1 MSKLCGS
8 EKSYNIFYTV
18 TSWQLTLTQIV
29 CFRQCPPLSKE
40 TSQDERC
47 GGKVRSL
54 GNAHLFLYDR
64 LGQNGLSKTTT
75 QCWKAQSC
83 YAKTFNKIIRFSS
96 FMEYNVSFKYYPSLV
111 CISLGKLRASGLFVY
126 ILKRDF
132 WQNQLNWKVLTDRL
146 ILHPRPMQMALD
158 GDAKSSCNLDELN
171 SKHLTES
178 IKFKAFDRSL
188 DSAWHLLRTRK

>member
-29 CFRQCPPLSKE
+29 CFRQCLPLSKE

-75 QCWKAQSC
+75 RCWKAQSC
-83 YAKTFNKIIRFSS
+83 YAKTFTKIIRFSS
-96 FMEYNVSFKYYPSLV
+96 FMEYNFLVLSVTCMYFSRKAQGIRFV
-111 CISLGKLRASGLFVY
+111 CIYTQAGLLTKPIKLKG
-126 ILKRDF
+126 
-132 WQNQLNWKVLTDRL
+132 
-146 ILHPRPMQMALD
+146 
-158 GDAKSSCNLDELN
+158 
-171 SKHLTES
+171 
-178 IKFKAFDRSL
+178 FDRPL
-188 DSAWHLLRTRK
+188 DSASPSNANGIGRGRKI